1 MSGTCGDAD
10 FSVGYHHGIA
20 TAEFNPDSLRLQ
32 TLQRGRRFALPVP
45 DALMALVFV
54 AAALLEL
61 FPSIPLPAFL
71 VEARNELVF
80 VLLVEGGFLMAQ
92 GTLVDIATRLR
103 KRPPVWLAA
112 LIVAGVILLSHYTW
126 DVLRMAWERGSLVF
140 VPLLVSIA
148 ERGTVLWRMPGR
160 PKTEKIAAR
169 ALIANR
175 ITTGLALFGLV
186 TVAMVIG
193 TVFRDL
199 YDFDMYGGM
208 IVLMAGALY
217 FGIAAFDD
225 WRVRGP
231 KFAERPRVLF
241 RWDAIGIDYLEPL

>member
-1 MSGTCGDAD
+1 MR
-10 FSVGYHHGIA
+10 GIA
-20 TAEFNPDSLRLQ
+20 TADVDLDTVRLQ
-32 TLQRGRRFALPVP
+32 TLQRGRRLALPVP
-45 DALMALVFV
+45 DALMAVVFGG
-54 AAALLEL
+54 AALLEL
-61 FPSIPLPAFL
+61 LPSMAVPAFL
-71 VEARNELVF
+71 FEARNELVF

-92 GTLVDIATRLR
+92 GTLVDIATRLK

-112 LIVAGVILLSHYTW
+112 LIVIGVVLLSHYTW

-140 VPLLVSIA
+140 VPLLVSIG
-148 ERGTVLWRMPGR
+148 ERGTVLWRMPDR
-160 PKTEKIAAR
+160 PKIEKMAAR

-186 TVAMVIG
+186 TMAMVIG
-193 TVFRDL
+193 TVFRNL
-199 YDFDMYGGM
+199 YDFDVYGGM

-231 KFAERPRVLF
+231 KFAARPRVLF